1 MKNQPRLL
9 IVATIAD
16 TIRAFLVP
24 YACYFRGI
32 GWNVDAMARGVTR
45 REDLSPH
52 FGKLIDAEWSR
63 NPLDIS
69 HIIQNVRAIREVAEN
84 YDIVHVHTPVAAFL
98 TRLALRRHKSAGH
111 PAVVYTAHG
120 FHFHHAGHKRSNFIF
135 RKLEQLAGGW
145 TDKLIVINREDH
157 DAALKFRIV
166 PEHDLIQMPGIGLDF
181 SRYDG
186 PGIPRADVQQIR
198 DQLGMKADD
207 ALFSMIAEFKP
218 NKRHADAVNALA
230 KMGHASA
237 HLAFAG
243 DGPIKESVQHMAKS
257 LGLSKRVHFLGN
269 MKDICPLIMASRAI
283 LIPSERE
290 GLSRAGMEAACLGVP
305 IIGSDAR
312 GVKDVVLPNR
322 GLLFPIGDTFA
333 LRDAMQQLLEVPYQ
347 RTAPDPRWHIEN
359 LIQLHHELYSSL
371 LREEET
377 ANEQPR

>member
-1 MKNQPRLL
+1 MKNPPKLL
-9 IVATIAD
+9 IVTTIAD
-16 TIRAFLVP
+16 TIRAFLIP
-24 YACYFRGI
+24 YACYFRDA

-45 REDLSPH
+45 RDDVSPH

-63 NPLDIS
+63 NSLDIS
-69 HIIQNVRAIREVAEN
+69 GVTRDVRLIRETAAD

-98 TRLALRRHKSAGH
+98 TRFALRSHKSAGR

-120 FHFHHAGHKRSNFIF
+120 FHFHHGGRKRSNFIF
-135 RKLEQLAGGW
+135 RGLEQLAGKW
-145 TDKLIVINREDH
+145 TDKLIVINMEDY

-186 PGIPRADVQQIR
+186 SNVPKADVKQMR

-207 ALFSMIAEFKP
+207 ALFSMIAEFQP

-230 KMGHASA
+230 KMGHAGA

-243 DGPIKESVQHMAKS
+243 DGPAKEPVQHMAKS
-257 LGLSKRVHFLGN
+257 LGLTKRVHFLGN
-269 MKDICPLIMASRAI
+269 MKDVCPLIMASRAV

-322 GLLFPIGDTFA
+322 GLLFPVGDTLA
-333 LRDAMQQLLEVPYQ
+333 LRDAMQQMTEVPYP
-347 RTAPDPRWHIEN
+347 RTAPDPKWRIEN
-359 LIQLHHELYSSL
+359 LTRLHHELYSSL
-371 LREEET
+371 LRGEET
-377 ANEQPR
+377 ANG